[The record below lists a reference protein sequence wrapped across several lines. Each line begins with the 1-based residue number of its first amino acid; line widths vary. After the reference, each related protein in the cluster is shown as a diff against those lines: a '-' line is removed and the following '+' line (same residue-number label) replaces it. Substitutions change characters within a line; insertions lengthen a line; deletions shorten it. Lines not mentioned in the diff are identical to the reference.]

1 MNKAIKYILRRFM
14 VPVIVLAVVLIA
26 VPAISIFPS
35 SFKYN
40 PNPSNLFE
48 ALTSRPSIISI
59 PLFIM
64 VFAASAA
71 AGIIAMEYK
80 FGMQRADYY
89 GQLPFKPKHLRR
101 YFYIAGLIMTAV
113 TLLLSL
119 LLTGLFIAIRYGI
132 DKSSLPTGWELLN
145 LNWQYVWLG
154 LLFVFG
160 YGIANYCISA
170 TILDQ
175 NIGIFESIINLLL
188 FQVVLSLL
196 TQAPALIIGVLD
208 KSELYNLGFG
218 VVNIAIYGAKFDASI
233 FSGEG
238 FGTNACEIISIIGSY
253 VIAIVAFLWAFFRKD
268 VSAEKE
274 NTKGRPC
281 VFPIVT
287 LHLAAFALAMISSLI
302 SLKNPRLLAWPLIIY
317 GFVLVAYFFLHVVYN
332 HGFKLKKMQWIPI
345 PLVTILGFAFIVIFA
360 FVK

>member
-14 VPVIVLAVVLIA
+14 VPAIVLTVVLIA

-40 PNPSNLFE
+40 TEDPYSLF
-48 ALTSRPSIISI
+48 TVTPSIISVAS
-59 PLFIM
+59 FIM

-113 TLLLSL
+113 TLLVGL
-119 LLTGLFIAIRYGI
+119 LLTALFVAIRYNI
-132 DKSSLPTGWELLN
+132 DKGSLSSGWVMRPM
-145 LNWQYVWLG
+145 NWQYIWLG
-154 LLFVFG
+154 LLFTFG

-175 NIGIFESIINLLL
+175 NIGIFESIINIIL

-196 TQAPALIIGVLD
+196 TQAPTLIIGAL
-208 KSELYNLGFG
+208 KESELYNLGFG
-218 VVNIAIYGAKFDASI
+218 VVNIALYGVKFDAAI
-233 FSGEG
+233 FNGLEV
-238 FGTNACEIISIIGSY
+238 TANACEIISIVGSY
-253 VIAIVAFLWAFFRKD
+253 VIAILAFLWAFFRKD

-287 LHLAAFALAMISSLI
+287 LHLAAFAIAMISSLI
-302 SLKNPRLLAWPLIIY
+302 SLKNPNFLLWPLIIY
-317 GFVLVAYFFLHVVYN
+317 GFVLAAYFFLHVIYN

-345 PLVTILGFAFIVIFA
+345 PLVTILGFAFIIIFA